1 MAEIHM
7 DESSENVQEK
17 LMGAAFTLFLEHDY
31 NKVTTRQIAALAN
44 TSLSMITYYFG
55 DKQKLYNAMV
65 RQQFQEI
72 GKALEASADEEKG
85 LDFNKLLLKY
95 LEIHNSYPNF
105 PAFLTKILA
114 YKDGPGYMLLSEIL
128 DNKRE
133 LLQKIILHSK
143 NKKKISQ
150 SVDVDVLR
158 IIMMSLSVFPFLIKG
173 VLEQSDKTS
182 VNNNLMEK
190 VAKLAGGMLQ
200 EYIKPDHDPMW
211 VSLK

>member
-1 MAEIHM
+1 
-7 DESSENVQEK
+7 
-17 LMGAAFTLFLEHDY
+17 
-31 NKVTTRQIAALAN
+31 
-44 TSLSMITYYFG
+44 
-55 DKQKLYNAMV
+55 
-65 RQQFQEI
+65 
-72 GKALEASADEEKG
+72 
-85 LDFNKLLLKY
+85 
-95 LEIHNSYPNF
+95 
-105 PAFLTKILA
+105 
-114 YKDGPGYMLLSEIL
+114 MLLSEIL

-143 NKKKISQ
+143 NKKQISQ
-150 SVDVDVLR
+150 NVDVDVLR